1 MRDRKFSVGN
11 LGPSGRQLV
20 GNWQAGPGR
29 IGVKARPFF
38 PAFTVARSPSRWV
51 LEPVI
56 SEQIQALLVAHQGD
70 DEVDTLDAMTELL
83 GHLNVTI
90 RAARRVLA
98 QANAVAGEA

>member
-1 MRDRKFSVGN
+1 MRGWKFSVGN

-20 GNWQAGPGR
+20 GNWQAGPGPYR
-29 IGVKARPFF
+29 RQSEAIFSCFHCRKISIQVG
-38 PAFTVARSPSRWV
+38 

-98 QANAVAGEA
+98 QASAVAGEA